1 MKMKKMIATKT
12 AAVVTNMDSVSSLC
26 RKLNANGLPRLQ
38 VRRYRPRP
46 AFCRINVET
55 LQEVLDTI
63 LMTYLTLNRLRLWPR
78 WAASGRLQVGDDTS
92 SVRQPPAR
100 VPFANSS
107 RLCRQSWVADY
118 PELLN
123 SNTCRR

>member
-1 MKMKKMIATKT
+1 MLPAMKKMIATRT

-26 RKLNANGLPRLQ
+26 SKLNANGLPRLQ

-63 LMTYLTLNRLRLWPR
+63 LMTYRTLNRLRLWPR
-78 WAASGRLQVGDDTS
+78 WAARGRLLQIGDDTS
-92 SVRQPPAR
+92 SVRQPP
-100 VPFANSS
+100 
-107 RLCRQSWVADY
+107 
-118 PELLN
+118 
-123 SNTCRR
+123 